1 MCLICVELAKSRMT
15 AREGRQAL
23 REMRGGL
30 DREHVLEVEARL
42 AEAEQAEAAE
52 KP

>member
-1 MCLICVELAKSRMT
+1 MT

-23 REMRGGL
+23 REMRDGL
-30 DREHVLEVEARL
+30 DPAHLAEVETRL
-42 AEAEQAEAAE
+42 AEAEKAAAAK